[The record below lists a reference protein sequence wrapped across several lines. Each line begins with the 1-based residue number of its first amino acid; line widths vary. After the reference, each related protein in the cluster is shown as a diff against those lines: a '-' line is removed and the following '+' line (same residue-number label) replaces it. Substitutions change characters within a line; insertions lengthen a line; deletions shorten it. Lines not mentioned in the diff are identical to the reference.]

1 MANKQN
7 EKLLI
12 NLGILAIAYFG
23 VIRPILNKIGITKS
37 KEAREAETTIKAA
50 ESGDALNNPWDPNF
64 YKKAPAGS
72 LVIRVAEAIKRADL
86 IYNCSAPNYLYQDDE
101 ACIVNAITSLK
112 TQSQV
117 SFLADQFQKKYNTSL
132 ILFLQKGR
140 TSAPWAGL
148 SEAELTNVIDNVRK
162 KPKYKL

>member
-1 MANKQN
+1 MAKQN

-23 VIRPILNKIGITKS
+23 VIRPILNKIGITQSRQDK
-37 KEAREAETTIKAA
+37 AEEQTIKEA
-50 ESGDALNNPWDPNF
+50 ESGGASTNPFDPNF
-64 YKKAPAGS
+64 YRKSPAGS
-72 LVIRVAEAIKRADL
+72 LLITTAEAVKRANL
-86 IYNCSAPNYLYQDDE
+86 IYNCSAPNFLYQDDE
-101 ACIVNAITSLK
+101 ACITSAITSLK

-117 SFLADQFQKKYNTSL
+117 SFLADTFQKKYNTSL

-140 TSAPWAGL
+140 TAAPWGGL
-148 SEAELTNVIDNVRK
+148 SDTELTNIIQNVNR